1 VDLCGEA
8 RHIGEED
15 LEDGVGGRSI
25 VSASEDKEHRA
36 GDATVDLL
44 RQPAPTGCNGGRG
57 WRVSPMARTNGAA
70 PVAASGTWLSKEGP
84 VLAEQAHNVS
94 GTRRTVKRRQPA
106 EHGGAPKRHQVL
118 ITLIG
123 VKMNLF
129 YSQSSSISK
138 EI

>member
-44 RQPAPTGCNGGRG
+44 R
-57 WRVSPMARTNGAA
+57 
-70 PVAASGTWLSKEGP
+70 
-84 VLAEQAHNVS
+84 
-94 GTRRTVKRRQPA
+94 
-106 EHGGAPKRHQVL
+106 
-118 ITLIG
+118 
-123 VKMNLF
+123 
-129 YSQSSSISK
+129 
-138 EI
+138 